1 MAGVEQSQAAVDVP
15 AVNALRDRVVA
26 EALAADL
33 RDLPGPTLD
42 FLRLAVLDWI
52 GVTVAGAAEPSARLL
67 QGFVVDEGGA
77 PVSRALGTGLRMSA
91 QQAALVNGAAGHAL
105 DFDDMGLGG
114 THPSVAIAPAV
125 FALAEKQHASGS
137 ELANALLA
145 GYQALARISYA
156 CGWSAYRRG
165 FHATG
170 TVGTL
175 AAAVGCA
182 TLLDLD
188 AAGYISAL
196 GLAATQAAGLKVSFG
211 TMAKHLNAGKAGA
224 NGLLAAELAAVGFT
238 AAEDALEGNQGFVR
252 THGDIDDF
260 DLGRADEVLGYGHA
274 VTQLM
279 FKPHAAC
286 GGTHSTIDSITR
298 AIGDESID
306 LADIEWVDVTVA
318 TDLLDMCGIP
328 EPRTGLEGKF
338 SLRHAAALALR
349 GMSTGPSGFTDQAVL
364 DPANRAARALV
375 HITASAR
382 LAVDGPAEVDV
393 RLRNGEHRSA
403 SVNPYVP
410 IPEAELRNRY
420 GIFAGKFSELV
431 APVLGQR
438 QTAELLE
445 AISTFEETDDV
456 TAFTRLT
463 ATGETRLSAPLDE
476 PPVVV
481 LDSLDQKV
489 EGTLSA

>member
-1 MAGVEQSQAAVDVP
+1 MAGVD
-15 AVNALRDRVVA
+15 AVNTLRDRVVG

-33 RDLPGPTLD
+33 EDMPGSTMD
-42 FLRLAVLDWI
+42 FLRLAVLDWV
-52 GVTVAGAAEPSARLL
+52 GVTVAGAREPSSRLL

-77 PVSRALGTGLRMSA
+77 QVSRALGTALRMSA

-114 THPSVAIAPAV
+114 THPSVAILPAV
-125 FALAEKQHASGS
+125 FALAEKRHAGGR
-137 ELANALLA
+137 EVAEALLA

-156 CGWSAYRRG
+156 IGWSPYRRG

-170 TVGTL
+170 TVGTFG
-175 AAAVGCA
+175 AAVSCA
-182 TLLDLD
+182 KLLSLD
-188 AAGYISAL
+188 KEGYGTAL

-211 TMAKHLNAGKAGA
+211 TMAKHLNAGKAAA

-260 DLGRADEVLGYGHA
+260 DLGRADQVLGHRHA

-279 FKPHAAC
+279 FKAHAAC

-298 AIGDESID
+298 AVGDVP
-306 LADIEWVDVTVA
+306 IEVAAIERVDVTVA
-318 TDLLDMCGIP
+318 TDLLSMCGIP
-328 EPRTGLEGKF
+328 EPQTGLEGKF

-349 GMSTGPSGFTDQAVL
+349 RMSTGPSGFTDQAVL

-375 HITASAR
+375 HITASPR

-393 RLRNGEHRSA
+393 RLRNGEQRSA

-410 IPEAELRNRY
+410 IPEAEVRARY
-420 GIFAGKFSELV
+420 GIFASKFSELLI
-431 APVLGQR
+431 PILGER
-438 QTAELLE
+438 QTAVLRE
-445 AISTFEETDDV
+445 AISTFDEVDDMA
-456 TAFTRLT
+456 AFTRLA
-463 ATGETRLSAPLDE
+463 ATGEARLAVLVRLS
-476 PPVVV
+476 
-481 LDSLDQKV
+481 
-489 EGTLSA
+489 GR